1 MNGCHRERRC
11 SFMFDMQHERETFE
25 VRLREDATMI
35 TEDRLAVERLLQLP
49 TSEGER
55 RYSDQRPQ
63 PPPKST
69 ESSLL
74 WRLILVLVGFGIA
87 TVGWLLVLTVFLSF
101 IGLPMFIF
109 GLALMQAQ
117 ER

>member
-1 MNGCHRERRC
+1 
-11 SFMFDMQHERETFE
+11 
-25 VRLREDATMI
+25 MI
-35 TEDRLAVERLLQLP
+35 TEDRLAVERLPQLP
-49 TSEGER
+49 TSDGQR
-55 RYSDQRPQ
+55 QFPDQGPQ

-69 ESSLL
+69 EPGLL
-74 WRLILVLVGFGIA
+74 WRLIFVLVGFGIA